1 MKNRPLLIALVLC
14 AGFVVVFLVG
24 TRSFETE
31 AQSNATRSDV
41 LSLRAQRLG
50 EETARLNLLS
60 RITIGSSEEKVT
72 LALEPSFSLVE
83 TNRCVGQYPFTQI
96 LPYTNRASTAEWR
109 SNIPDENGPAELI
122 VGLFSDGNKTN
133 LIDALSFRNGHVE
146 PVVDGAYN
154 RRLFSLAKG
163 DSMQR
168 VYNELGKRDCE
179 YNKDRTGKWRVK
191 FIYYGLGGRAV
202 VIEADAASGRIL
214 SVYDATI

>member
-83 TNRCVGQYPFTQI
+83 TNR
-96 LPYTNRASTAEWR
+96 
-109 SNIPDENGPAELI
+109 
-122 VGLFSDGNKTN
+122 
-133 LIDALSFRNGHVE
+133 
-146 PVVDGAYN
+146 
-154 RRLFSLAKG
+154 
-163 DSMQR
+163 
-168 VYNELGKRDCE
+168 
-179 YNKDRTGKWRVK
+179 
-191 FIYYGLGGRAV
+191 
-202 VIEADAASGRIL
+202 
-214 SVYDATI
+214 